1 MKNLELFKLGKL
13 ENVGLYYFKLGEVS
27 FLLDEFYKNEILPQ
41 TKIIE
46 DDEDAYIFLFKETI
60 AKKLTDYAYYLKPDF
75 FFDTVVVKR
84 KRNLS
89 LKEINCWFNVVEY
102 KAGKTYSIG
111 LYDTSSNT
119 EEGLGVYVF
128 RNDKDIA
135 VQKTMRGGSSK
146 LLQFY

>member
-41 TKIIE
+41 TKIE

-75 FFDTVVVKR
+75 FFDTIVVKR

-89 LKEINCWFNVVEY
+89 LKEINCWFSVVGY
-102 KAGKTYSIG
+102 KFGKTYDIG
-111 LYDTSSNT
+111 FSDIFSNT

-128 RNDKDIA
+128 RNDRDIA

-146 LLQFY
+146 LLRFY